1 MKRHLMVL
9 VTLIFLVGIS
19 CEEKIDVT
27 KEKEAI
33 KAVFEEEKIGFLNQ
47 DYARMA
53 ETWIQEPSSIKIFMT
68 DKGQTKFDGWDAVS
82 KEDQSGTKDNSW
94 DRKLVT
100 VSFTNYQIDV
110 MNTSAWVMCETHWNG
125 IYKNDTINVVQT
137 RINVLKKVD
146 GKWKFALMAIYNLPT
161 KTE

>member
-1 MKRHLMVL
+1 MKKHLMVL
-9 VTLIFLVGIS
+9 VTLIFLIGIS
-19 CEEKIDVT
+19 CKEKIDVA
-27 KEKEAI
+27 KERDAI

-53 ETWIQEPSSIKIFMT
+53 ETWIQEPSSIKISMT
-68 DKGQTKFDGWDAVS
+68 DKGQTIFDGWDAVS
-82 KEDQSGTKDNSW
+82 KEDQRATKDNSW

-110 MNTSAWVMCETHWNG
+110 MNTSAWVLCETHWNG
-125 IYKNDTINVVQT
+125 IYKNDTINLLQT

-146 GKWKFALMAIYNLPT
+146 GKWKFSLMAIYNIPN